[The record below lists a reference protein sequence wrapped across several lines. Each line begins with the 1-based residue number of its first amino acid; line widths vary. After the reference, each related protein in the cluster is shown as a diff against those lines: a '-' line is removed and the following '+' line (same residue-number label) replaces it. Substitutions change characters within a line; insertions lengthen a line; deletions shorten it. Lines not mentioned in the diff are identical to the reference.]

1 MYNRFQL
8 ALKYARYLLTAQ
20 SGKGHGI
27 HSPFVYD
34 FIWKVLNTTEQ
45 PFAIK
50 QAEQL
55 RKKLLGSREILAVE
69 DFGAG
74 SLKHTTSNRSV
85 GDIARYSA
93 KPAKYARVLYHLV
106 HHYGCRNIIELGTS
120 LGISTAYMALANT
133 HGRVITCE
141 GSAALA
147 QKSRENF
154 AALMLD
160 NITVLTGEFE
170 QTLPQALNEMPEAD
184 LVFID
189 GNHRYEPT
197 IRYFNELIPHLHN
210 DSILVF
216 DDIHWSREMEQAWAE
231 IKQHEDISET
241 IDLFFIGIV
250 FFRSQQKVKQ
260 HFTIRY

>member
-1 MYNRFQL
+1 MYNPLQL
-8 ALKYARYLLTAQ
+8 ALKYTRYLFTAQ

-34 FIWKVLNTTEQ
+34 FIWKVLNNPEQ
-45 PFAIK
+45 PYAFK
-50 QAEQL
+50 QVEQL
-55 RKKLLGSREILAVE
+55 RQKLLGSTEIISVD

-74 SLKHTTSNRSV
+74 SQKHTSRNRSI
-85 GDIARYSA
+85 GDIARFSA
-93 KPAKYARVLYHLV
+93 KPAKYARVLYRLV
-106 HHYGCRNIIELGTS
+106 NHYGCRNIIELGTS
-120 LGISTAYMALANT
+120 LGISTAYMALGNT
-133 HGRVITCE
+133 GSRVITCE

-147 QKSRENF
+147 EKSREHFNS
-154 AALMLD
+154 LHLD
-160 NITVLTGEFE
+160 NITVLAGEFE
-170 QTLPQALNEMPEAD
+170 QTLPQALKEMPEAD

-231 IKQHEDISET
+231 IKQHHDISET

-250 FFRSQQKVKQ
+250 FFRSEQKVKQ